1 MVLVEAG
8 IESGFCFVFSNLK
21 EFFELL
27 LFDWCLYSLVTPR
40 THMVGSVFLE
50 KGGRVSS
57 SNQII
62 FLPSGYR
69 NSWHENLFM
78 LMSAN

>member
-8 IESGFCFVFSNLK
+8 IESEFLLRVFQLE

-27 LFDWCLYSLVTPR
+27 LFDWCLYILVTPR
-40 THMVGSVFLE
+40 THMVGSVFSE

-69 NSWHENLFM
+69 NSWHENYLC
-78 LMSAN
+78 